1 MTSEEIIALAN
12 KAGLREVKLSKKLQE
27 MRDQQL
33 EKFAAL
39 VAAAER
45 EAVAQLEQAQADAA
59 RMREA
64 VEDAAYEWAKY
75 VEVDTAPRTLL
86 EHMRNA
92 MDTARAALEGG
103 K

>member
-1 MTSEEIIALAN
+1 MCLDGCKLRQTASEIDT
-12 KAGLREVKLSKKLQE
+12 LR
-27 MRDQQL
+27 
-33 EKFAAL
+33 
-39 VAAAER
+39 
-45 EAVAQLEQAQADAA
+45 AQLEAAQADAA

-92 MDTARAALEGG
+92 IDAARAALEGG